1 MDDNTLLAQTL
12 ETSKKNT
19 LKWETELVFWIV
31 FILEELDINLDMG
44 IDEMKNKLVKRSME
58 NWEKQVK
65 ENAIVKHGKLRTYY
79 TFKNVYLFI
88 IANSAYPDEMLR
100 YASYPLVY
108 LLFWLRILN
117 KSVWR
122 H

>member
-1 MDDNTLLAQTL
+1 
-12 ETSKKNT
+12 
-19 LKWETELVFWIV
+19 
-31 FILEELDINLDMG
+31 MG

-108 LLFWLRILN
+108 LLF
-117 KSVWR
+117 
-122 H
+122 